1 MSRDPAQFQSAFAE
15 ALLDPEAR
23 QQSPLQELVSQP
35 AFAVY
40 RNTVMKGCVDALAA
54 NFPAVVRLVGE
65 QWFRSVAL
73 DYSTWQPPDDPRL
86 LSYGRG
92 FPDFLELCAAARE
105 LPYLAGVAR
114 LDRYWIEAH
123 VAADADADA
132 SFLTALSSEQ
142 LGATV
147 VALHPATRWR
157 WFAALPIFTLWSRNR
172 LPGAATGASEI
183 EWRGEGALLTR
194 PRDAVLSRAASQA
207 ECVFLDACA
216 GPAGAPLAEA
226 AAAAIDCQPDADL
239 ALLLAGLLRAGA
251 LVFPSLH
258 LTGNSS

>member
-1 MSRDPAQFQSAFAE
+1 MA
-15 ALLDPEAR
+15 
-23 QQSPLQELVSQP
+23 QP

-65 QWFRSVAL
+65 QWFRAVAL
-73 DYSTWQPPDDPRL
+73 DYATWQPPDDPRL
-86 LSYGRG
+86 LSYGRS

-123 VAADADADA
+123 VAADADTDA
-132 SFLTALSSEQ
+132 SCLAGLSPGGTGRDRGRAAPGRALALVRCAADLHALEPQ
-142 LGATV
+142 PRRRMPAAGA
-147 VALHPATRWR
+147 L
-157 WFAALPIFTLWSRNR
+157 
-172 LPGAATGASEI
+172 EI
-183 EWRGEGALLTR
+183 EWHGEGALLTR
-194 PRDAVLSRAASQA
+194 PHDAVLWRAASQA

-216 GPAGAPLAEA
+216 APHGATLAEA
-226 AAAAIDCQPDADL
+226 AGAAIGCQPDVDL
-239 ALLLAGLLRAGA
+239 AALLAGLLRAGA

-258 LTGNSS
+258 LSGNPS